1 MNFIQGHLEKEL
13 NKGSNTL
20 GFFSWMVWYIE
31 LLAPG
36 FPRSLNMCCLPCN
49 WETPQKWEY
58 ILLLLDCELFFYT
71 GQWNVGKS
79 RSMPC
84 LNFRGIIYFCLPFW
98 FLLSQEELP
107 LGGCCSVTWA
117 QGRTH
122 WELTRA
128 HTATRC
134 HAYPAGSEVWS
145 RAPAKPGL
153 DQPTLDDPHKSEKW
167 VIIYPEIC
175 SCLLCIN
182 NCLMIILICVKKKN
196 SPPKKLYR
204 FNAIQIKV
212 VKVSF

>member
-49 WETPQKWEY
+49 WEIPTKVGVYFTAPWLWTFFLHWSMECGQKSQY
-58 ILLLLDCELFFYT
+58 A
-71 GQWNVGKS
+71 
-79 RSMPC
+79 MPKFQGHH
-84 LNFRGIIYFCLPFW
+84 L

-145 RAPAKPGL
+145 RTPAKPGL